1 MDSPL
6 AERSVAQPAVMTDR
20 VPTTADVVETRASQK
35 PLRVLL
41 FDHTAELGGG
51 EIAMADLVRRFDR
64 SRVEPIALLAS
75 RGPLESLLEGH
86 LPVHRLLLD
95 DNVVHARREAL
106 GGASLGTVKAGL
118 STLRY
123 VRRLMRFLDDQQ
135 IEIIHTNSLKASV
148 LGGVAGRLK
157 GRKVI
162 WHIRDRIADDYLP
175 HTVVV
180 VMRRLA
186 RVLPQ
191 FVIGNSRATLATLD
205 LPNTPT
211 AAIPSGVDLSRFFA
225 SDAAVPA
232 TQAAAP
238 EPATAPLIGLVGRIC
253 PWKGQHIFL
262 KAAALVHARFP
273 EARFQIIG
281 AALFGEQEYERELY
295 QLVVAN
301 GIEASVEFLGF
312 QKDVPPLIRA
322 LDILV
327 HASVVGEPFG
337 QVIVQ
342 GMACGKPVVA
352 TNGGG
357 VPETVVDGQTGLLVP
372 MGDEV
377 AMAAA
382 IEHLLS
388 DPAAA
393 AAMGEHGRKRVIER
407 FTIEQSARRV
417 TEVYEYIAGR
427 RTDVS

>member
-6 AERSVAQPAVMTDR
+6 ADAATAQPVTTDAAE
-20 VPTTADVVETRASQK
+20 PRASQK

-75 RGPLESLLEGH
+75 RGPLEDLLEGH

-118 STLRY
+118 SMLRY
-123 VRRLMRFLDDQQ
+123 IGRLMRFLDEQQ

-175 HTVVV
+175 HKVVV

-205 LPNTPT
+205 LPGTPT

-232 TQAAAP
+232 MLAAAAEHDAASP
-238 EPATAPLIGLVGRIC
+238 ESGAAPLIGLVGRIC
-253 PWKGQHIFL
+253 PWKGQHVFL

-273 EARFQIIG
+273 QARFQIIG
-281 AALFGEQEYERELY
+281 AALFGEQAYEQELY
-295 QLVVAN
+295 ALVADN
-301 GIEASVEFLGF
+301 GLADSVEFLGF
-312 QKDVPPLIRA
+312 QKNVPPLIRA

-357 VPETVVDGQTGLLVP
+357 VPETVVDGDTGLLVP
-372 MGDEV
+372 MGDAV

-382 IEHLLS
+382 VEQLLG

-393 AAMGEHGRKRVIER
+393 AEMGERGRERVIEK

-417 TEVYEYIAGR
+417 TEVYEYVAGR
-427 RTDVS
+427 RADVS

>member
-1 MDSPL
+1 M
-6 AERSVAQPAVMTDR
+6 AE
-20 VPTTADVVETRASQK
+20 TTGTTTVDAGPEQTRPR

-51 EIAMADLVRRFDR
+51 EIAMADLVRRLDR
-64 SRVEPIALLAS
+64 SRVEPVALLAS
-75 RGPLESLLEGH
+75 RGPLEGLLEGH
-86 LPVHRLLLD
+86 LPVHLLLLD
-95 DNVVHARREAL
+95 DTVVHARREAL
-106 GGASLGTVKAGL
+106 GGASLGTLKAGV

-123 VRRLMRFLDDQQ
+123 INRLMRFLDEQQ
-135 IEIIHTNSLKASV
+135 IEIIHTNSLKASI
-148 LGGVAGRLK
+148 LGGIAGRLK

-175 HTVVV
+175 HKVVV
-180 VMRRLA
+180 VMRGLA

-205 LPNTPT
+205 LPKTPT
-211 AAIPSGVDLSRFFA
+211 AAIPSGVDMSRFFA
-225 SDAAVPA
+225 SQTTVPAIEADAA
-232 TQAAAP
+232 TDLAA
-238 EPATAPLIGLVGRIC
+238 APLIGLVGRIC

-262 KAAALVHARFP
+262 KAAALVHVRFP
-273 EARFQIIG
+273 RARFQIIG
-281 AALFGEQEYERELY
+281 AALFGEQAYEQELY
-295 QLVVAN
+295 ALVAAN
-301 GIEASVEFLGF
+301 DLGSSVEFLGF

-357 VPETVVDGQTGLLVP
+357 VPESVEDGETGLLVP

-382 IEHLLS
+382 IEQLLA

-393 AAMGEHGRKRVIER
+393 AAMGERGRERVMEK

-417 TEVYEYIAGR
+417 TEVYEFVAGR
-427 RTDVS
+427 RAEVS